1 MTRDEEMQGVWDRAS
16 EGVHQIRLGVSN
28 VVAQSPYPKLISAQA
43 MALVLVSMGEGLR
56 IAAEGSDG
64 QDPISPSSLDGFEA
78 IPDLVTALRM
88 AADVF
93 HEVHE
98 KGKS

>member
-1 MTRDEEMQGVWDRAS
+1 MTEDAMQGVWDRAS
-16 EGVHQIRLGVSN
+16 EEVHQIRLGLGN
-28 VVAQSPYPKLISAQA
+28 VVGNSPYPKLISAQA
-43 MALVLVSMGEGLR
+43 MALVMVSMAEGLR
-56 IAAEGSDG
+56 IAADGSDG
-64 QDPISPSSLDGFEA
+64 MDPIAPAELGGFEA

-98 KGKS
+98 RGKS